1 MSSKAPQ
8 FDLNIRDKLDF
19 PFRIDQQIETFQK
32 ATLNTTFSRRE
43 IEESINGL
51 VSLMPTRWQDDPF
64 KDDIKAAK
72 AKVQKD
78 VRPVFAGVRMNKDL
92 CRERKIP
99 MTKEVEVID
108 YFKMLRACIDLL
120 DRLGMLSRRE
130 FTEAPTGM
138 PFGEEALPE
147 GMNLQEYV
155 ESLAEDPGDDTEDP
169 DIVGEPEGEGEEP

>member
-19 PFRIDQQIETFQK
+19 PFRVDQQIETFQK
-32 ATLNTTFSRRE
+32 ATLNTDYSRRE

-51 VSLMPTRWQDDPF
+51 VHLMPSRWRDDKF
-64 KDDIKAAK
+64 KEDLQKAK
-72 AKVQKD
+72 AKVQQD
-78 VRPVFAGVRMNKDL
+78 IRPVFAGVRMNKDL

-99 MTKEVEVID
+99 MTKEGEVID
-108 YFKMLRACIDLL
+108 YFKMLLACIDLL
-120 DRLGMLSRRE
+120 DRLGMLSRRV

-155 ESLAEDPGDDTEDP
+155 ASLAEDAEGDPGA
-169 DIVGEPEGEGEEP
+169 EEA